1 MKLANRSKSLVMA
14 LALVASLFAVGGAAA
29 ATETLDDSTYTVTN
43 DTQSIYAEVTGT
55 SNISS
60 TGTATAD
67 VTYYGVNSDGVATQV
82 ATSTVTVE
90 NGTTTL
96 DEYTSLNTS
105 KYDEYRVT
113 VEGNASKLDVETGT
127 ISKAAGG
134 GSILGLDSSLTEW
147 IPGDPL
153 YLGAGVVAVV
163 AVLAI
168 VRD

>member
-1 MKLANRSKSLVMA
+1 MKLANRSKA
-14 LALVASLFAVGGAAA
+14 LALALAVALTAVAGAGIVAA
-29 ATETLDDSTYTVTN
+29 ETLDDSTYSVTN
-43 DTQSIYAEVTGT
+43 DTQSVYAEVTGT

-60 TGTATAD
+60 ASTAD
-67 VTYYGVNSDGVATQV
+67 ASVTYYGVNDDGVASEV
-82 ATSTVTVE
+82 STSTVTVE

-96 DEYTSLNTS
+96 DEYTSINSS
-105 KYDEYRVT
+105 KYSEYRV
-113 VEGNASKLDVETGT
+113 VVDGNASKLDVETGT

-134 GSILGLDSSLTEW
+134 GSILGLDGSWTDS

-153 YLGAGVVAVV
+153 YLGAGLVAVV